1 MLPLMGT
8 SDDRAAAIA
17 QRCAHARQHGH
28 AWQACCPSHEDT
40 HPSLSITASGDKVL
54 LKCHATCGCTTEAI
68 VTALGL
74 TLRDLFAEG
83 PTAHRH
89 PRRRLADSAN
99 LSSRSAK
106 QPCPQPIDSS
116 SGSQEISR
124 ISRISRG
131 GTVFV
136 AVRRWQEARPLR
148 ATDPVWRYLR
158 ARDVAPQAAP
168 PALRYHPRLP
178 YRHEGGTWTHHP
190 AMLASVSTC
199 DGVQVALHRTY
210 LDQHGHKAP
219 VPSPKK
225 ITAPATP
232 GALRGA
238 SIPLFAA
245 TTLLALTEGIETA
258 LAVHRLS
265 GWPTWS
271 CVSATGLEQVE
282 VPDTITTL
290 YICAD
295 HDPTG
300 LCAAYALARRQASH
314 RTVKVL
320 VPPCPG
326 EDWLDVLQR
335 EGV

>member
-1 MLPLMGT
+1 MSTLTGT
-8 SDDRAAAIA
+8 AFDRAAAVA
-17 QRCAHARQHGH
+17 ERCAKARQHGTS
-28 AWQACCPSHEDT
+28 WKACCPAHDDT
-40 HPSLSITASGDKVL
+40 KPSLSITPTGDRVL
-54 LKCHATCGCTTEAI
+54 IKCFAACTAEAI

-89 PRRRLADSAN
+89 PRRRLAESAN
-99 LSSRSAK
+99 LSNRSAK
-106 QPCPQPIDSS
+106 QPCPQPVDSS
-116 SGSQEISR
+116 RSSRDISEISG
-124 ISRISRG
+124 ISRG
-131 GTVFV
+131 STFFS
-136 AVRRWQEARPLR
+136 AERRWQEARPLR
-148 ATDPVWRYLR
+148 ATDPVWGYLR

-199 DGVQVALHRTY
+199 AGVQVALHRTY
-210 LDQHGHKAP
+210 LDLHGHKAP